1 MNGAHHQGKI
11 TLEVG
16 KFEADDLDF
25 INADSRCL
33 IQGHYFYSETTE
45 GVGRSAI
52 YRTNANLFLLRCAKY
67 RQLNHNQHS
76 TKGVII

>member
-16 KFEADDLDF
+16 KRARKQELEFEADDLDF

-33 IQGHYFYSETTE
+33 I
-45 GVGRSAI
+45 
-52 YRTNANLFLLRCAKY
+52 
-67 RQLNHNQHS
+67 
-76 TKGVII
+76 